1 MKTKTHYLYGF
12 IIVSLVLALVITSLS
27 KPTPKRIETTPPVEI
42 TTEMVPLP
50 PSDTDDDTDDS
61 TEKIYNDKYYTV
73 ATYVFFFCA
82 ICCLTILL
90 LVYVYKKKL
99 DLDVFFLVLLNFFLI
114 ITYFVIY
121 FISMIRDTLHV
132 NQYIILSLYL
142 PSAVYICFILIKY
155 LHDE

>member
-121 FISMIRDTLHV
+121 IISMIRDTLRV

-142 PSAVYICFILIKY
+142 LGTIFFGWKVVNKI
-155 LHDE
+155 